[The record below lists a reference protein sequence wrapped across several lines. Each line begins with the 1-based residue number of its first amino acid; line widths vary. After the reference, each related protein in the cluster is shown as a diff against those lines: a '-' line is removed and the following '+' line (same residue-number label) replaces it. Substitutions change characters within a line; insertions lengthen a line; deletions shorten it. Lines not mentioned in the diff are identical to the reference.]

1 MAMGKRPACARAVV
15 APLDLVT
22 VGRSRLAELTPV
34 LFGATSPA
42 TLAFVKIWR
51 TWLLVLLAVLLPV
64 RGAVAA
70 AMLCQVSGP
79 AVQLALAIAGP
90 SAGNK
95 AMAEAMA
102 EAMDQAPS
110 HHQHAAGHD
119 HARGHDHASG
129 HDHAPDASGD
139 GHPGHDH
146 AASEACNACSAYCS
160 LTPFVGNLPP
170 LVEPLDP
177 TAVKFDDVAA
187 PPPSFVSGGQERPPR
202 TIDP

>member
-1 MAMGKRPACARAVV
+1 
-15 APLDLVT
+15 
-22 VGRSRLAELTPV
+22 LTPV

-79 AVQLALAIAGP
+79 AVKLALAVAGP
-90 SAGNK
+90 SAGH
-95 AMAEAMA
+95 AAA
-102 EAMDQAPS
+102 DQALS
-110 HHQHAAGHD
+110 HD
-119 HARGHDHASG
+119 HSAVHDHASA
-129 HDHAPDASGD
+129 HDHAPDPSGG

-146 AASEACNACSAYCS
+146 AASDGCNACAAYCS
-160 LTPFVGNLPP
+160 LTPFVSNLPP
-170 LVEPLDP
+170 LVEPLDQ
-177 TAVKFDDVAA
+177 TAVKFADVAA

-202 TIDP
+202 TN

>member
-1 MAMGKRPACARAVV
+1 
-15 APLDLVT
+15 
-22 VGRSRLAELTPV
+22 LTPV

-70 AMLCQVSGP
+70 AMLCPISGSG
-79 AVQLALAIAGP
+79 VQLELATAGQ
-90 SAGNK
+90 SAG
-95 AMAEAMA
+95 
-102 EAMDQAPS
+102 
-110 HHQHAAGHD
+110 HAAADHQALSHD
-119 HARGHDHASG
+119 HSAVHDHASA

-139 GHPGHDH
+139 GHAGHDH

-160 LTPFVGNLPP
+160 LTPFVSNLPP

-177 TAVKFDDVAA
+177 TAVKFADLAA

-202 TIDP
+202 TI